1 MKLFSTQQIRIL
13 VVAIGGFVTIAALQA
28 AEPGVGEVSGFAG
41 IASSGGNINGNF
53 GGGLGANLGRFVHLF
68 GEASYMPRA
77 TETFNVL
84 QGTEQTKTTV
94 SGRLMN
100 YGGGIQFR
108 IPTGAAKIEPYGLLA
123 FGYVQVRDDVTAT
136 LGAAGTNYSSSDTRH
151 NVYNAVGAGTR
162 IFLGKNWGIK
172 PEFRYYKRY
181 ALNLSSDDP
190 VSDRSHAITF
200 TTGIFYQF
208 GGR

>member
-1 MKLFSTQQIRIL
+1 MKTNCIRTL
-13 VVAIGGFVTIAALQA
+13 AMLGIGAFIMGNGLQA
-28 AEPGVGEVSGFAG
+28 AERGVGEVSGFAG
-41 IASSGGNINGNF
+41 IASSGGSTNGNF
-53 GGGLGANLGRFVHLF
+53 GGALGANLGRFVHLF

-77 TETFNVL
+77 AETFEGL

-108 IPTGAAKIEPYGLLA
+108 IPTGSARIEPYGLLA
-123 FGYVQVRDDVTAT
+123 FGYVHVRNDVTSI
-136 LGAAGTNYSSSDTRH
+136 LGVGGPAYSSSDTGH
-151 NVYNAVGAGTR
+151 NVYNAVGVGTR

-172 PEFRYYKRY
+172 PELRYYKRY
-181 ALNLSSDDP
+181 SLNFSSDDP

-200 TTGIFYQF
+200 TTGVFFQF
-208 GGR
+208 GK